1 MKKYFLFDD
10 EPISGWGYL
19 LRILV
24 SSLLVFLLVGFWTAS
39 ATAYKR
45 SGALGWKKDIRIAS
59 AVLIPIHV
67 FLNVLPDEIYE
78 TVDFGGTFFMIV
90 LILGLLHLILLFKNG
105 NKKKIIDF

>member
-39 ATAYKR
+39 STAYKR

-67 FLNVLPDEIYE
+67 FLNALPDEIYE
-78 TVDFGGTFFMIV
+78 TVDSGTFFMIV

-105 NKKKIIDF
+105 NKKNNN

>member
-78 TVDFGGTFFMIV
+78 TVDSGSFFMRV
-90 LILGLLHLILLFKNG
+90 LILWLLHLILLFKNG
-105 NKKKIIDF
+105 NKKTIKK

>member
-78 TVDFGGTFFMIV
+78 TTDSGTFFMIV
-90 LILGLLHLILLFKNG
+90 LALGLLHLILLFKNG
-105 NKKKIIDF
+105 NKKNKA

>member
-78 TVDFGGTFFMIV
+78 TTNSGTFFMIV
-90 LILGLLHLILLFKNG
+90 LVLGLLHLILLFKNG
-105 NKKKIIDF
+105 NKKNKA

>member
-78 TVDFGGTFFMIV
+78 TTDSGTFFMIV
-90 LILGLLHLILLFKNG
+90 LVLGLLHLILLFKNG
-105 NKKKIIDF
+105 NKKNKA

>member
-10 EPISGWGYL
+10 EPISGWSYL

-24 SSLLVFLLVGFWTAS
+24 SSILVFLLIGFWTAS

-78 TVDFGGTFFMIV
+78 TVYSGTFFMIV
-90 LILGLLHLILLFKNG
+90 LVLGLLHLILLFKNG
-105 NKKKIIDF
+105 NKKTKLNY

>member
-10 EPISGWGYL
+10 EPISGWSYL

-24 SSLLVFLLVGFWTAS
+24 SSILVFLLIGFWTAS

-78 TVDFGGTFFMIV
+78 TVYSGTFFMIV
-90 LILGLLHLILLFKNG
+90 LVLGLLHLILWFKNG
-105 NKKKIIDF
+105 NKKTKLNY